1 MKQALFPTMTAPPG
15 TILNDY
21 RASIA
26 LNNMGIS
33 LLERRAYLQAIATFK
48 DAVVAM
54 RSFLRRREG
63 IHRQQLSGQETISI
77 QSILHEA
84 CKRLAQPRPMC
95 PYTMLDLVVVDDDQD
110 GCLPIRWI
118 AAKSAT
124 SASSG
129 LELKRGEN
137 SIAPV
142 AFPIRL
148 ALAFNDARME
158 SSYHCVKINRNLDR
172 QSAAILCN
180 FGLAYLCLSRLG
192 GGCSN
197 PLRSQATVLSQRAIK
212 LFHTALSLLFKSCT
226 RQLHSQQDWIELCW
240 DGRLQLYLIVLRS
253 IVCATLELGN
263 LPLAAE
269 YYHEFRETSALFER
283 LHTQSAEFTTHAAAA
298 A

>member
-1 MKQALFPTMTAPPG
+1 M
-15 TILNDY
+15 
-21 RASIA
+21 
-26 LNNMGIS
+26 
-33 LLERRAYLQAIATFK
+33 
-48 DAVVAM
+48 
-54 RSFLRRREG
+54 
-63 IHRQQLSGQETISI
+63 

-95 PYTMLDLVVVDDDQD
+95 PCTMLDLVVFDDDQD
-110 GCLPIRWI
+110 GCLPIRWS

-129 LELKRGEN
+129 LELKRGEH

-142 AFPIRL
+142 AFAIRL
-148 ALAFNDARME
+148 ALAFDDARME

-180 FGLAYLCLSRLG
+180 FGLAYLCLSRLA

-197 PLRSQATVLSQRAIK
+197 PLRSQASVLSLRGIK
-212 LFHTALSLLFKSCT
+212 LFHTALSLLFKSCS
-226 RQLHSQQDWIELCW
+226 RQLQSEQDWIEQYW
-240 DGRLQLYLIVLRS
+240 GGRLQLYLIVLRS
-253 IVCATLELGN
+253 IVWANLELGN
-263 LPLAAE
+263 LLLAAE

-283 LHTQSAEFTTHAAAA
+283 LHAKSAEFKTHAAAA